1 MPSEFE
7 FPHII
12 HPATLDAI
20 FHLMVVAVSDG
31 GSWKEAAVP
40 YRLERIFIAND
51 QPQGA
56 GALFSGYSYRRN
68 QNKNGQLS
76 ADLVVSD
83 ESWEHPKI
91 IVDGLHMRQVTG
103 TVSSS
108 QGPANDL
115 GGVEKRCTVLSWKLD
130 PESFLGASLTAAPS
144 PSRLKSVSKLL
155 DWLDIESHKT
165 PEMSILVDGD
175 TVDPSVVDQLRPFI
189 SGESAYR
196 GASKLT
202 VIGVTE
208 EVLDIWRE
216 IIEAGPALAEVNFQL
231 HETHHESHDDVGKA
245 KFDLVLTG
253 PPDDGQSLESTASS
267 WAHQLQ
273 PQGRV
278 LVFSNNGTIPPAQAQ
293 LQVNGTSKHS
303 FAIRSVALD
312 QGSLVVAA
320 PFNEPIPEH
329 QTIRLLVPESYADAQ
344 AQTLAQDLEKG
355 LLEQSHQVRKSHATN
370 MTGDFEG
377 EHVIS
382 LLDLGSKGGF
392 VINWTSS
399 EFDEF
404 RQLIGSA
411 RHIFW
416 LTRGGQ
422 MLVPELSGL
431 GTAATTG
438 FLRVLRN
445 ENPQLTITH
454 LDLSPAADATKAD
467 MVLRLWASSV
477 EGDVEVKDVEFAE
490 LDGEIYIPRA
500 VQEASFDEEIALA
513 TGTAPPVNTAL
524 GTTGP
529 LQLDTDGFIWHPTDF
544 PQSGL
549 ESEQV
554 EVRVTSIS
562 TVPSSTGVDSL
573 AKDLWAETTG
583 VITACGRSVVGL
595 RENDHVVLLGNTC
608 SSTYLRK
615 HQNDVIKVPETVPL
629 LGAATTIWLYLI
641 ASYILDR
648 VVSLQ
653 DGDKVLICDA
663 LAPLSQALVSIAHK
677 KGAKVLATVANGEEK
692 RIALERLALPED
704 SVLDTGKT
712 SIASLVRHK
721 TEGNGVD
728 ILVAPSSQR
737 SAYRDVSDFV
747 SDFGRVAVTLSGDED
762 HVPPRKLGHR
772 NISYATVN
780 PRQILGS
787 RQKIVAQLLGKVP
800 EIFALRSSVVYP
812 PLNVFPVSQL
822 GEAIESGKA
831 SGEKGIVAVGFE
843 DGTLVPVRPRSRSNV
858 QLPADGTYVLAGGLG
873 SLGLRIAK
881 LMIEHGAKHIV
892 LLSRSGQ
899 NPKWDSEISAITS
912 LGGLVEVFKCDVT
925 KKEEVEEAMS
935 SLVKAGRPVRGV
947 VQCAM
952 VLQVSIRVPQILA
965 EVDTTRPISQE
976 GTVQIE
982 NRLTDKYKTNRTAS
996 SAT

>member
-40 YRLERIFIAND
+40 YRLERMFIAND
-51 QPQGA
+51 LPQGA

-103 TVSSS
+103 AVSSS
-108 QGPANDL
+108 QGPSTDL

-130 PESFLGASLTAAPS
+130 PESFLGASSVGASS
-144 PSRLKSVSKLL
+144 PGRLKSVSGLL

-165 PEMSILVDGD
+165 PELSILVDGD
-175 TVDPSVVDQLRPFI
+175 SVDPSITAQLQPFI
-189 SGESAYR
+189 SGQSAYR

-208 EVLDIWRE
+208 EVLDLWRGT
-216 IIEAGPALAEVNFQL
+216 IEAGPALAEVHYQL

-253 PPDDGQSLESTASS
+253 PSDDGQSLESTASS

-273 PQGRV
+273 PRGRV
-278 LVFSNNGTIPPAQAQ
+278 LVFSKNGAIQPAQAQ
-293 LQVNGTSKHS
+293 QLANGTSKHS

-320 PFNEPIPEH
+320 PFTEPAPEN

-344 AQTLAQDLEKG
+344 AQALAQDLESR
-355 LLEQSHQVRKSHATN
+355 LLEQSHKVRKSYATN
-370 MTGDFEG
+370 MTDDFGG
-377 EHVIS
+377 EHVFS

-392 VINWTSS
+392 VTNWTSS

-416 LTRGGQ
+416 LSRGGQ
-422 MLVPELSGL
+422 MLTPELSGL
-431 GTAATTG
+431 ETAATTG

-445 ENPQLTITH
+445 ENPQVTITH
-454 LDLSPAADATKAD
+454 LDLSPEADATRAD
-467 MVLRLWASSV
+467 TVLRLWASSV
-477 EGDVEVKDVEFAE
+477 EGDVEDRDLEFAE

-524 GTTGP
+524 GSAGP
-529 LQLDTDGFIWHPTDF
+529 LQLDTDGFIWNPADF
-544 PQSGL
+544 PESGL
-549 ESEQV
+549 EPEQV
-554 EVRVTSIS
+554 EIRVTSIS
-562 TVPSSTGVDSL
+562 TVPSSTGVGSL

-583 VITACGRSVVGL
+583 VVTACGSSVVGV
-595 RENDHVVLLGNTC
+595 RENDHVVLLGNTN

-615 HQNDVIKVPETVPL
+615 HQSDVIKVPETVPV
-629 LGAATTIWLYLI
+629 LGAATTIWLYLT

-648 VVSLQ
+648 VVGLQ
-653 DGDKVLICDA
+653 DGDNVLISDA
-663 LAPLSQALVSIAHK
+663 LAPLSQALISLAHN

-692 RIALERLALPED
+692 KIALEKLALPED
-704 SVLDTGKT
+704 SVLDTGKV
-712 SIASLVRHK
+712 SIASLIRHK

-728 ILVAPSSQR
+728 VLVAPSSQR
-737 SAYRDVSDFV
+737 NAYRDVSEFV

-762 HVPPRKLGHR
+762 HAPPRKLGHR

-787 RQKIVAQLLGKVP
+787 RQKIMAQLLRKIP
-800 EIFALRSSVVYP
+800 EIFASGSSVVFP
-812 PLNVFPVSQL
+812 SLNVFPVSQL

-858 QLPADGTYVLAGGLG
+858 QLPADGSYVLAGGLG

-881 LMIEHGAKHIV
+881 LMVEHGAKHIV
-892 LLSRSGQ
+892 LLSRSGR
-899 NPKWDSEISAITS
+899 NPKWDGEISAITL
-912 LGGLVEVFKCDVT
+912 LGGVVEVLKCDVT
-925 KKEEVEEAMS
+925 KKEDVEEAVS
-935 SLVKAGRPVRGV
+935 SLVRDGRTIRGV

-952 VLQVSIRVPQILA
+952 VLQVSIMVPNLLTK
-965 EVDTTRPISQE
+965 VDVTSPASQE
-976 GTVQIE
+976 WRFQIE
-982 NRLTDKYKTNRTAS
+982 DRWADEYNTNRTAS

>member
-1 MPSEFE
+1 M
-7 FPHII
+7 
-12 HPATLDAI
+12 
-20 FHLMVVAVSDG
+20 
-31 GSWKEAAVP
+31 
-40 YRLERIFIAND
+40 
-51 QPQGA
+51 
-56 GALFSGYSYRRN
+56 
-68 QNKNGQLS
+68 
-76 ADLVVSD
+76 VSD

-103 TVSSS
+103 AVSSS
-108 QGPANDL
+108 QGPSNDL
-115 GGVEKRCTVLSWKLD
+115 GGVERRCTVLNWKLD
-130 PESFLGASLTAAPS
+130 PESFLGASSAGAAS
-144 PSRLKSVSKLL
+144 PSRLKSVSGLL

-165 PEMSILVDGD
+165 PGLSILVDGD
-175 TVDPSVVDQLRPFI
+175 TVDLSITDQLQPFI
-189 SGESAYR
+189 SGDSAYR

-208 EVLDIWRE
+208 EVLDLWRE
-216 IIEAGPALAEVNFQL
+216 IIGAGPALAEVHYQL

-253 PPDDGQSLESTASS
+253 PSDDGQSLESTASS

-273 PQGRV
+273 PRGRV
-278 LVFSNNGTIPPAQAQ
+278 LVFSKNGTIPQAQAH
-293 LQVNGTSKHS
+293 LLANGTSKHS

-320 PFNEPIPEH
+320 PFTKPVPEH

-344 AQTLAQDLEKG
+344 AQALAQELEKG
-355 LLEQSHQVRKSHATN
+355 LLEQSHKVRKSYATN
-370 MTGDFEG
+370 ATDDFGG

-392 VINWTSS
+392 VTNWTSS

-416 LTRGGQ
+416 LSRGGQ

-431 GTAATTG
+431 ETAATTG

-445 ENPQLTITH
+445 ENPQVTITH
-454 LDLSPAADATKAD
+454 LDLSPAADATKTD
-467 MVLRLWASSV
+467 TVLRVWASSV
-477 EGDVEVKDVEFAE
+477 EGDVEDKDLEFAE

-500 VQEASFDEEIALA
+500 VQEASFDDEIALA

-524 GTTGP
+524 GATGP
-529 LQLDTDGFIWHPTDF
+529 LQLDTDGFIWHPADF
-544 PQSGL
+544 AQSEL
-549 ESEQV
+549 EPEQV

-562 TVPSSTGVDSL
+562 TVPSSAGADSL

-583 VITACGRSVVGL
+583 VVTACGSGVVGL
-595 RENDHVVLLGNTC
+595 RKNDHVVLLGNTD

-629 LGAATTIWLYLI
+629 LGAATIIWLYLT

-653 DGDKVLICDA
+653 DGDNVLICDA
-663 LAPLSQALVSIAHK
+663 LAPLSQALVSVAHK
-677 KGAKVLATVANGEEK
+677 KGAKVLVTVANGEEK
-692 RIALERLALPED
+692 KIALERLPLPED
-704 SVLDTGKT
+704 LVLDIGKV
-712 SIASLVRHK
+712 SIASLIRHK

-728 ILVAPSSQR
+728 VLVAPSLQR

-762 HVPPRKLGHR
+762 HAPPRKLGHR

-787 RQKIVAQLLGKVP
+787 RQKIVAQLLRKVP
-800 EIFALRSSVVYP
+800 EIFALGSPVVYP
-812 PLNVFPVSQL
+812 SPNIFPVSQL

-831 SGEKGIVAVGFE
+831 SGEKGIVAVAFE

-858 QLPADGTYVLAGGLG
+858 QLPVDGTYVLAGGLG

-881 LMIEHGAKHIV
+881 LMVEHGAKHIV
-892 LLSRSGQ
+892 LLSRSGH
-899 NPKWDSEISAITS
+899 NPKWDGEISTITS
-912 LGGLVEVFKCDVT
+912 LGGLVEVLKCDVT
-925 KKEEVEEAMS
+925 KKEDVEAAMS
-935 SLVKAGRPVRGV
+935 SLLRDGRTIRGV

-952 VLQVSIRVPQILA
+952 VLQVSIMIPGLLA
-965 EVDTTRPISQE
+965 NVDVARPGSQAW
-976 GTVQIE
+976 TFQIE
-982 NRLTDKYKTNRTAS
+982 DKWADEYNTNRTAS